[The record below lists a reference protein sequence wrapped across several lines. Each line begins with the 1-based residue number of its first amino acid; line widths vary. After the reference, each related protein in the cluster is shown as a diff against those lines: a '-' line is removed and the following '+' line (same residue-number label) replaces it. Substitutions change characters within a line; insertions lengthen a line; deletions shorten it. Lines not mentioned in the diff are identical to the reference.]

1 MQVANRL
8 STPPSLGRSDIYFLL
23 NPLPAD
29 FLLYAMAKT
38 DSQMVK
44 RTISLYF
51 TELKRIRVS
60 LNGQDLRRLGF
71 VPGPIYTEIL
81 QTVLQAK
88 LEGKLVNRQEEL
100 DFVLKKYGPQ
110 QEDAEKRKVSLP
122 KKKRVGEPSEKASG
136 G

>member
-8 STPPSLGRSDIYFLL
+8 SMPPSLGRSDIYFLL

-81 QTVLQAK
+81 QTVLRAK
-88 LEGKLVNRQEEL
+88 LEGKLFNRQEEL

-110 QEDAEKRKVSLP
+110 QEDAGKRKVFLP

-136 G
+136 R